1 MANSGFAYV
10 GCLVLDVFPPTVGE
24 GHKVLVGPQPE
35 RLLEAGVLYFQ
46 DLALNA
52 FNNAKNEFFDF
63 LRKMY
68 ITKMT
73 CGGRK

>member
-1 MANSGFAYV
+1 M
-10 GCLVLDVFPPTVGE
+10 LDVFPPTVGE

-63 LRKMY
+63 FKKNVYYKNDMWWKK
-68 ITKMT
+68 IEAPIFSI
-73 CGGRK
+73 GNA